1 MVLPCVSVFGHP
13 VGVAMALPLALSV
26 AAKLML
32 MVFLIFFSIVL
43 ETADKDTHFF

>member
-1 MVLPCVSVFGHP
+1 
-13 VGVAMALPLALSV
+13 MALPLALAV

-43 ETADKDTHFF
+43 ETADKDTHFLAQMKTSVGA